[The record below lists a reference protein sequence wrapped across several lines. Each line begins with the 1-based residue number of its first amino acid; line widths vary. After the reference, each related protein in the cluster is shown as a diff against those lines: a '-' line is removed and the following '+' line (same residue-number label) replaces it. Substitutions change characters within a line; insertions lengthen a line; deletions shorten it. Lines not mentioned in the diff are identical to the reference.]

1 MKIQSGVNLLN
12 LLVILFGGGLGAV
25 SRFLLSGFV
34 YHHLGKAF
42 PYGIM
47 VCNVLGSF
55 VIGFCAILFLQKF
68 PAASLSQSA
77 VITGFL
83 GGFTTFSSFS
93 LDAITLLQ
101 EGFIMK
107 AFLYIVLSVAISLVA
122 LVIGMYIGKL
132 V

>member
-1 MKIQSGVNLLN
+1 VLN
-12 LLVILFGGGLGAV
+12 LLVILIGGGLGAV
-25 SRFLLSGFV
+25 SRFLFSGFV
-34 YHHLGKAF
+34 YHHLGRSF

-47 VCNVLGSF
+47 ACNVFGSL
-55 VIGFCAILFLQKF
+55 VIGFFAILFIQKF
-68 PAASLSQSA
+68 PGSSVWQSA

-93 LDAITLLQ
+93 LDTITLIQ
-101 EGFIMK
+101 QGFLMK
-107 AFLYIVLSVAISLVA
+107 AVFYIVLSVAISLIA

>member
-1 MKIQSGVNLLN
+1 MFN
-12 LLVILFGGGLGAV
+12 LLVILLGGGLGAV
-25 SRFLLSGFV
+25 SRFLLAGYV

-42 PYGIM
+42 PYGILA
-47 VCNVLGSF
+47 CNIIGSL
-55 VIGFCAILFLQKF
+55 VIGFSAILFLQKF
-68 PAASLSQSA
+68 PGASIWQSA

-93 LDAITLLQ
+93 LDTITLIQ
-101 EGFIMK
+101 EGFITK
-107 AFLYIVLSVAISLVA
+107 AVLYIVLSVGISLVA